1 MILSGGMFRAVP
13 RLSSGLV
20 ARLAATLPRAS
31 VRPLTVEPARGAVYL
46 ALALAAGE
54 AVVPAYMD
62 GE

>member
-1 MILSGGMFRAVP
+1 VILSGGMFRAVP

-20 ARLAATLPRAS
+20 ARLKTALPEAS
-31 VRPLTVEPARGAVYL
+31 ARPLTVEPARGAVYL
-46 ALALAAGE
+46 AIALAAGD